1 MRVNGLPKEGP
12 FYRAFI
18 WTHFVRFLPRAG
30 AIKDTPMRDDSELLR
45 HYADNRSEEAFAE
58 LVRRHIG
65 SVYAV
70 ALRSVGG
77 DSHLAKDVTQ
87 EVFTD
92 LARKAASLSRR
103 ETLVGWLFVASR
115 FAASKS
121 VRSDQRQRTLSE
133 KARLMTENAVRSE
146 PEPAWEEIRGV
157 LDDAIHELNETDRE
171 AILLHF
177 FDKRTYAD
185 LAAKLAITES
195 GARMR
200 VERALDKLRAS
211 LGRRGITSTGGA
223 LAAALGGQAVAA
235 VPGTLATTVTAV
247 ALAGAATTGGAA
259 LLIMSITKPQLAAA
273 VAIAV
278 TGAAILGVAQHRE
291 ITALRVEQASL
302 QREAAASSRR
312 ANDLAAK
319 LASDDALVAKLNL
332 QLSRQKAAGG
342 SGAGA
347 TPSADGVKVL
357 HSKDIIRDHP
367 EYESLMRKVTR
378 RATFSAYGRAIAALS
393 LAPNQ
398 ATQLKELLIDR
409 DMTSNDA
416 HEAAVQAGFKW
427 DSKDANKAVSEATK
441 DLDQAITSLIGA
453 DGIEKLEALKG
464 TNFMGSMNPVDEY
477 ALDMEDAG
485 VSLSPEQSQTLSQY
499 LHQVANPDKNPDAGT
514 PGYNDVDH
522 STWQSPLDQQFYAR
536 AATILTPTQLQVL
549 KTSRSED
556 NQRQAIFRSYTG
568 ADNVPFMITD

>member
-1 MRVNGLPKEGP
+1 
-12 FYRAFI
+12 
-18 WTHFVRFLPRAG
+18 
-30 AIKDTPMRDDSELLR
+30 MRDDSELLR

-121 VRSDQRQRTLSE
+121 IRRNRQQRTLGE
-133 KARLMTENAVRSE
+133 RAQRMTEPAVHSE
-146 PEPAWEEIRGV
+146 TEPAWVELRGV
-157 LDDAIHELNETDRE
+157 LDDAIHELSEPDRE

-177 FDKRTYAD
+177 FAKRTYAD

-200 VERALDKLRAS
+200 VERALDKLRTS

-235 VPGTLATTVTAV
+235 VPGTLATAVTTA
-247 ALAGAATTGGAA
+247 ALAGAANSGGAA
-259 LLIMSITKPQLAAA
+259 FLYLMSITKPQLVAA
-273 VAIAV
+273 VAVAL

-302 QREAAASSRR
+302 QSEAAASSRR

-568 ADNVPFMITD
+568 ADNFPFMITD